1 MRKIHRLGNH
11 YLPQPFQ
18 LEQEDP
24 CRVEVPMQSFIADLR
39 HSAREL
45 RKRPGFTSTA
55 VLSLALGIGA
65 TTAVF
70 SAIYAVLINP
80 FPYPDANRMMEIHL
94 LDSQGNDRVTGY
106 TGPEIAAL
114 HSVKSFESVVPFQ
127 YGHLTTTD
135 GDLPED
141 VRALSISPDSPSH
154 WRIPAMLG
162 RWLIPSDAPP
172 GQEPALSLSSPTASR
187 SGDRSV
193 CLG

>member
-1 MRKIHRLGNH
+1 VSR
-11 YLPQPFQ
+11 
-18 LEQEDP
+18 
-24 CRVEVPMQSFIADLR
+24 CRCNPLSPTCIADLR
-39 HSAREL
+39 RSAHEL
-45 RKRPGFTSTA
+45 GKRPGFTSTA

-70 SAIYAVLINP
+70 SVIYAVLINP
-80 FPYPDANRMMEIHL
+80 FPYPDADRVMEIHL
-94 LDSQGNDRVTGY
+94 LDSQGNDRATGY

-114 HSVKSFESVVPFQ
+114 RSVKSFESVVPFQ
-127 YGHLTTTD
+127 YWHLTTTD

-141 VRALSISPDSPSH
+141 VRALSISLDSPNH

-172 GQEPALSLSSPTASR
+172 GQEPALSLSSPTAPR